1 MSDLEVGNKEGSLTK
16 SNVSSN
22 SDLENAKKEESMHI
36 PAFADPFARREGKSL
51 VWRDVNMTLK
61 GVKGGE
67 DKKLLDGVWGE
78 VPSGQ
83 TTAVMGPSGAGK
95 SSLLNIL
102 AGRASSKGRVKIASD
117 VRFNNHSVDP
127 TNIHVRQ
134 HIAFVAQDDSLQVT
148 STPREAIYFSAKLR
162 LARSTPDAT
171 IRQLVNKILLELGL
185 SHCADTYVGG
195 ALLKGISGGERKRT
209 SVGVELVVR
218 PAMVFLDEPTSGLD
232 SFSAVQLCQVLKKVA
247 NAGASV
253 LFTIHQPSSEIFNS
267 FDRLVL
273 LNKGRVMYNGLV
285 EDVADYF
292 GERGQPLPAKYNPAD
307 WIMNVAQAVP
317 LDELDKNGFFIKDE
331 RDIPEP
337 FNKEEEGKDELGLTV
352 RTTTQADGHVEDS
365 RMPGFFTQISL
376 LFSRELK
383 NIYRDKTSMGARMGN
398 TVLIGVI
405 TGIIF
410 LNVGATDSSVAANI
424 TSHFGALT
432 ILCMGSMMGS
442 AQPALLAFPDE
453 RPVFLREYS
462 TNHYSVV
469 AYFMSRLSSE
479 AIASALQMLFHVIV
493 HYYMI
498 DFTGRFGMFFLT
510 TYLLAMASSAVAVM
524 IGCAIEDPKIGQEMM
539 PIMFVPQMLFAG
551 FFVRPELIPQW
562 LRWPRYLCSLTY
574 ALRILLVEEF
584 GHGCGGGDAD
594 LACEAML
601 EEVDADPDETWWNWL
616 CLFGLFVFFRL
627 TALVVLRQKAVKFL

>member
-1 MSDLEVGNKEGSLTK
+1 MSDLETGINEESVAK

-22 SDLENAKKEESMHI
+22 SESLQV
-36 PAFADPFARREGKSL
+36 PAFADPFARREGK
-51 VWRDVNMTLK
+51 TLELLPYIVVALQK
-61 GVKGGE
+61 GAKG
-67 DKKLLDGVWGE
+67 DKDSKLLDSVWGE

-83 TTAVMGPSGAGK
+83 TTAVMGPSGSGK

-102 AGRASSKGRVKIASD
+102 AGRASSKGRVHIESD
-117 VRFNNHSVDP
+117 VRFNNHAVDP

-162 LARSTPDAT
+162 LPRSTPDDT

-247 NAGASV
+247 DAGASV

-267 FDRLVL
+267 FDRLIL

-292 GERGQPLPAKYNPAD
+292 GDRGQPLPAKYNPAD
-307 WIMNVAQAVP
+307 WIMNVAQTVP
-317 LDELDKNGFFIKDE
+317 YDELDQNGFFQTDE

-337 FNKEEEGKDELGLTV
+337 FTKEEEGKDELGLTV
-352 RTTTQADGHVEDS
+352 RTTKQVDGHIEDI
-365 RMPGFFTQISL
+365 RQPGLPTQLSL
-376 LFSRELK
+376 LFTRELR
-383 NIYRDKTSMGARMGN
+383 NIYRDKTAMGARMGTTILLGILN
-398 TVLIGVI
+398 
-405 TGIIF
+405 GIIF
-410 LNVGATDSSVAANI
+410 WKVGATDSSVASNL
-424 TSHFGALT
+424 TSHFGALV
-432 ILCMGSMMGS
+432 IVCMSAMMGS

-469 AYFMSRLSSE
+469 SYFMSRLTSE
-479 AIASALQMLFHVIV
+479 AIASAIQMFCKCLILYFMVE
-493 HYYMI
+493 
-498 DFTGRFGMFFLT
+498 FQANFGMFFLV
-510 TYLLAMASSAVAVM
+510 TYVLAMASTAVAVM
-524 IGCAIEDPKIGQEMM
+524 IGCAVEDPKLGQEMM

-551 FFVRPELIPQW
+551 FFVRPDLIPRW

-574 ALRILLVEEF
+574 ALRIMLSQEF
-584 GHGCGGGDAD
+584 GNGCGGGDAD
-594 LACEAML
+594 IACEGL
-601 EEVDADPDETWWNWL
+601 LDEVDADPDDTWWNWL
-616 CLFGLFVFFRL
+616 CLFGLFLLFRIS
-627 TALVVLRQKAVKFL
+627 ALIVLRQKAVKFF